1 VSRRVVVTAGLAVA
15 LLVVGVLCV
24 AHGVDTAPSTGGL
37 LVSPV
42 PLTRVLGAW
51 VASGVVLVT
60 AAVLCAIDVVAR
72 WRGRPAADGRHTPA
86 PGTLGG

>member
-1 VSRRVVVTAGLAVA
+1 MSRRVVVTGVVAVA
-15 LLVVGVLCV
+15 LLVVGLLCV

-37 LVSPV
+37 LVAPV

-60 AAVLCAIDVVAR
+60 AAVLCAIDVVVR
-72 WRGRPAADGRHTPA
+72 WRGSRAAS
-86 PGTLGG
+86 

>member
-1 VSRRVVVTAGLAVA
+1 VTRRVVVTAVVAVA
-15 LLVVGVLCV
+15 LLVVGLVCV

-72 WRGRPAADGRHTPA
+72 WRTRARVG
-86 PGTLGG
+86 

>member
-1 VSRRVVVTAGLAVA
+1 VNRRVVVTAVVAVV
-15 LLVVGVLCV
+15 LLVVGVLALV
-24 AHGVDTAPSTGGL
+24 HGVDTSPSTGGL

-60 AAVLCAIDVVAR
+60 AALVCGIDAVAR
-72 WRGRPAADGRHTPA
+72 RRASGSERAARSGA
-86 PGTLGG
+86 

>member
-1 VSRRVVVTAGLAVA
+1 VTRRAAVTAVVAVA
-15 LLVVGVLCV
+15 LLVVGLGCV
-24 AHGVDTAPSTGGL
+24 AHGVDTTPSTGGL

-72 WRGRPAADGRHTPA
+72 WRGAGSERAARPGA
-86 PGTLGG
+86 

>member
-1 VSRRVVVTAGLAVA
+1 MTRRAVVTGVVAVA
-15 LLVVGVLCV
+15 LLVVGLLCV

-60 AAVLCAIDVVAR
+60 AAVLCAIDVVVR
-72 WRGRPAADGRHTPA
+72 WRTRA
-86 PGTLGG
+86 GTG

>member
-1 VSRRVVVTAGLAVA
+1 VTRRVVVTAAVAVA
-15 LLVVGVLCV
+15 LPVAGALCV

-51 VASGVVLVT
+51 VASGVALVT

-72 WRGRPAADGRHTPA
+72 FRTERTARPGA
-86 PGTLGG
+86 

>member
-1 VSRRVVVTAGLAVA
+1 MNRRAVVTALVAVV

-60 AAVLCAIDVVAR
+60 AALVCGIDAVAR
-72 WRGRPAADGRHTPA
+72 WRAASRTERADRSGA
-86 PGTLGG
+86 

>member
-1 VSRRVVVTAGLAVA
+1 MTRRVVVTAVLAVA
-15 LLVVGVLCV
+15 LLVVGMVCV

-42 PLTRVLGAW
+42 PLTRVLGGW
-51 VASGVVLVT
+51 VAAGVVLVT

-72 WRGRPAADGRHTPA
+72 SRTGRAARSGA
-86 PGTLGG
+86 